1 MAKRYPPSIGRRR
14 ADAAGQDDVWPERLS
29 LREAVLKVLEPTER
43 EELIGLQGE
52 AYMVYATMS
61 PSPRGRRYLDLCAK
75 GWAKL
80 QPHLVSSELLGTG
93 QDPRDP
99 FGPRRPI
106 PAERWPHAT
115 LNFEKWTVGIGGLT
129 IVEVEITWGGLQIFV
144 AFRRARLGPLDL
156 ELSPRSFDLL
166 LMLAEGAMKG
176 EPMVTLDQLKDRLL
190 TKDHGEKALGQAI
203 GRLRDDLER
212 SGVTSRTV
220 DKLIANVR
228 GEGYRLNL
236 PAAHI
241 SILTGGLD

>member
-1 MAKRYPPSIGRRR
+1 
-14 ADAAGQDDVWPERLS
+14 
-29 LREAVLKVLEPTER
+29 
-43 EELIGLQGE
+43 
-52 AYMVYATMS
+52 
-61 PSPRGRRYLDLCAK
+61 
-75 GWAKL
+75 
-80 QPHLVSSELLGTG
+80 
-93 QDPRDP
+93 
-99 FGPRRPI
+99 
-106 PAERWPHAT
+106 
-115 LNFEKWTVGIGGLT
+115 
-129 IVEVEITWGGLQIFV
+129 
-144 AFRRARLGPLDL
+144 
-156 ELSPRSFDLL
+156 
-166 LMLAEGAMKG
+166 MLAEGAMKG